1 MLDSKFRTKL
11 DNVSEEEAFRQA
23 ILRSSVSTDTKIKL
37 LDYLDS
43 KDSAESIKI
52 LSTLIYDYFKNTKET
67 LEMTVEETSPEML
80 KMAILSELNPSIME
94 YTDEQINLLITLIIK
109 EYTERYYI
117 DYPIWREFALK
128 TAKGEI
134 L

>member
-1 MLDSKFRTKL
+1 
-11 DNVSEEEAFRQA
+11 
-23 ILRSSVSTDTKIKL
+23 
-37 LDYLDS
+37 
-43 KDSAESIKI
+43 
-52 LSTLIYDYFKNTKET
+52 
-67 LEMTVEETSPEML
+67 MTVEETSPEML